1 MLTTLFR
8 RFYGL
13 GALLAL
19 LVLGVAGPA
28 RATHLLGGEMSYRYL
43 DANGPATAP
52 FRYELT
58 VTIYNNSLPGAAQPN
73 NEAIVGIYNRTTGA
87 QIVLTAVNY
96 ARIVTQGST
105 PGLMSIASTSLSQVL
120 LPPTAT
126 GCTVTGPQQPFRLQK
141 FVGVVN
147 LPVSFD
153 GYYAVFTR
161 GARNV
166 DVTNLN
172 TSNNNQPLTLYT
184 SMAPALLPNHAPVF
198 SDTAVAIVCQND
210 TTISLNNAVDA
221 DGDRL
226 VYSFGSPYGQFAS
239 SGSNLPRLFPPL
251 PLAINYYTG
260 YSLANP
266 MGTGPGNF
274 ALLNANTGVARYGAT
289 NQGKYVVAVD
299 VAEYR
304 TINGQEVLI
313 GTTRR
318 DLQLVVAQC
327 PSTLAPALAPAVTLP
342 RAYTIEEG
350 QALTVPITATQ
361 PAGDPLVLTA
371 NSALLDGAGG
381 FNVTFNGNPGTVAA
395 GSLTGTATATG
406 SGTVAGTF
414 VYNSAC
420 GEARATPYDVA
431 LTVRDVGC
439 GGKIAADVLRITVTR
454 AVGPTAIAGDATACA
469 QTAHAYTANGATA
482 TYRWRATGGA
492 IVGAATGPTVQVLW
506 ANAGTGT
513 LVARGVSA
521 YGCLTDS
528 TSLPVTIL
536 EAPPLAVAGTLS
548 ICQGASTTLSV
559 TGSGPYTLTG
569 GGTTQT
575 GPGPFV
581 VAPTQTTIYTI
592 TGAAN
597 PSGCVG
603 TAQATVVVLPL
614 PVAVPGAAVAI
625 CSGGTAQLG
634 APAVAG
640 VTYAWSPATGLSNP
654 TIANPTVTLTNATT
668 GPVTVTYTLTATL
681 ATGCTATGTV
691 AVTVN
696 PLPVAVP
703 GAAVAICSGSSAQ
716 LGGPAVAGVTYA
728 WSPATGLSDPTSAN
742 PTVTLTN
749 TTGAPTIITY
759 TLSVATSAGCTATGT
774 VAVTVNPLPVAVPG
788 AAVAICSG
796 SSAQLGGPAVAGV
809 TYAWSPATGLSDPT
823 SANPTVTLTNTTGAP
838 TVTTYTLTA
847 TLATGCAATG
857 TVAVTT
863 NPAATVSAGPA
874 ATLCASQT
882 VTLGA
887 PAQPGFTY
895 TWTPAAGL
903 SSPSAAQPVY
913 TAANTTGAPIV
924 VKFRVTGTSPQGCA
938 ARDSVLITVNPLPPQ
953 RTITGPGF
961 ICDPSQAFTGT
972 YAVAGASATATY
984 QWTVV
989 GGTITSGQG
998 TGQVTVLFTSGAP
1011 SRSLSVVETSVYGCT
1026 GTAASNLNILLDQP
1040 TIALTTASVDATS
1053 NARIVLT
1060 FSVPNGTNTPNQVQ
1074 VLRRVAGTGAFAV
1087 VGTVAPTATA
1097 YTDANAV
1104 DASANSYEYQL
1115 SITNG
1120 CGTVLTTAVA
1130 QTVRLQAAATAGAGG
1145 YSQGS
1150 VALNWNAYVGFAVGG
1165 YRIYRRLDNAAAT
1178 LLGTVP
1184 ATTLTY
1190 TLPNG
1195 ALGTSSDG
1203 SGFAQYFRVV
1213 AFSTDATPLLSN
1225 SNEALVSFANPLA
1238 FYNIIT
1244 PNGDN
1249 RNDRL
1254 VIDNVALYPGN
1265 SLVIFNRWG
1274 REVYS
1279 TTNYQNTWGDDP
1291 GVAPGK
1297 YYYLFKLA
1305 DGSSTK
1311 GWVEVVK

>member
-1 MLTTLFR
+1 MLTILLR
-8 RFYGL
+8 RFWGL
-13 GALLAL
+13 GALLVL
-19 LVLGVAGPA
+19 LVLGLAGPA

-43 DANGPATAP
+43 DANGPAAAP

-87 QIVLTAVNY
+87 QIVLTATNY
-96 ARIVTQGST
+96 PRIAAQGGT

-161 GARNV
+161 SARNV

-172 TSNNNQPLTLYT
+172 ASSNNQPLTLYT

-198 SDTAVAIVCQND
+198 SDTAVAVVCQND

-226 VYSFGSPYGQFAS
+226 VYTFGSPYGQFAS
-239 SGSNLPRLFPPL
+239 SGSNLPRQFPPL
-251 PLAINYYTG
+251 PLAISYNAG

-266 MGTGPGNF
+266 FGRGPGNF
-274 ALLNANTGVARYGAT
+274 ALLNANTGVARYGAA

-304 TINGQEVLI
+304 TINGREVLI

-318 DLQLVVAQC
+318 DLQLVVALC
-327 PSTLAPALAPAVTLP
+327 PATQAPALAPAVTLP

-350 QALTVPITATQ
+350 QALTIPITATQ
-361 PAGDPLVLTA
+361 PAGNPLVLTA

-381 FNVTFNGNPGTVAA
+381 FSATFNGSPGTVAA
-395 GSLTGTATATG
+395 GGLTGTATATG
-406 SGTVAGTF
+406 RGTVAGTF

-431 LTVRDVGC
+431 LTVRDVAC
-439 GGKIAADVLRITVTR
+439 GGKTVADVLRITVTR
-454 AVGPTAIAGDATACA
+454 AAGPTAIAGDATACT

-482 TYRWRATGGA
+482 TYRWRATGGTV
-492 IVGAATGPTVQVLW
+492 VGNATGPTVQVLW
-506 ANAGTGT
+506 GPAGTGT
-513 LVARGVSA
+513 LVARGVST

-528 TSLPVTIL
+528 TSLPVAIL
-536 EAPPLAVAGTLS
+536 AAPVLAVVGPLS
-548 ICQGASTTLSV
+548 VCQGAATTLSV
-559 TGSGPYTLTG
+559 SGGGPYILTG

-581 VAPTQTTIYTI
+581 VAPTQTTTYTI

-603 TAQATVVVLPL
+603 TVQATVTVLPL
-614 PVAVPGAAVAI
+614 PTVVPGAAVAI
-625 CSGGTAQLG
+625 CSGGTGQLG
-634 APAVAG
+634 APAVQG
-640 VTYAWSPATGLSNP
+640 VTYSWSPATGLSNP
-654 TIANPTVTLTNATT
+654 ASANPTVTLTNATA
-668 GPVTVTYTLTATL
+668 GALTVTYTLTATL
-681 ATGCTATGTV
+681 VTGCTASGTV
-691 AVTVN
+691 AVTVS
-696 PLPVAVP
+696 PVPV
-703 GAAVAICSGSSAQ
+703 VR
-716 LGGPAVAGVTYA
+716 AGT
-728 WSPATGLSDPTSAN
+728 
-742 PTVTLTN
+742 
-749 TTGAPTIITY
+749 
-759 TLSVATSAGCTATGT
+759 
-774 VAVTVNPLPVAVPG
+774 
-788 AAVAICSG
+788 
-796 SSAQLGGPAVAGV
+796 
-809 TYAWSPATGLSDPT
+809 
-823 SANPTVTLTNTTGAP
+823 
-838 TVTTYTLTA
+838 
-847 TLATGCAATG
+847 
-857 TVAVTT
+857 
-863 NPAATVSAGPA
+863 AATVCAGQP
-874 ATLCASQT
+874 

-887 PAQPGFTY
+887 PAQTGFTY
-895 TWTPAAGL
+895 AWTPTAGL
-903 SSPSAAQPVY
+903 SSATAARPVY
-913 TAANTTGAPIV
+913 TAINTTGAPIV

-938 ARDSVLITVNPLPPQ
+938 GRDSVLITVNPLPPQ
-953 RTITGPGF
+953 RTITGPAF
-961 ICDPSQAFTGT
+961 VCDPSQEFTGT
-972 YAVAGASATATY
+972 YAVAGASATSTY
-984 QWTVV
+984 QWAVV
-989 GGTITSGQG
+989 GGTLTGGQG
-998 TGQVTVLFTSGAP
+998 TAQVTVRFASGAP
-1011 SRSLSVVETSVYGCT
+1011 SRSLSVVETSAFGCT
-1026 GTAASNLNILLDQP
+1026 GTAVSSLNILLDQP
-1040 TIALTTASVDATS
+1040 TISLTTASVDATS
-1053 NARIVLT
+1053 NARIILT
-1060 FSVPNGTNTPNQVQ
+1060 FSVPNGQNTPNQVQ

-1087 VGTVAPTATA
+1087 VGTVAPTATT

-1104 DASANSYEYQL
+1104 DAGANSYEYQL
-1115 SITNG
+1115 SLANG

-1130 QTVRLQAAATAGAGG
+1130 QTVRLQATATAGAGG
-1145 YSQGS
+1145 FSQGS
-1150 VALNWNAYVGFAVGG
+1150 VSLNWNPYVGFAVSG
-1165 YRIYRRLDNAAAT
+1165 YRVYRRLDGAPAA
-1178 LLGTVP
+1178 LLATVP

-1190 TLPNG
+1190 TVPNG
-1195 ALGTSSDG
+1195 ALDTSSDG
-1203 SGFAQYFRVV
+1203 AGFAQYFRVI
-1213 AFSTDATPLLSN
+1213 AFSTNDTPLLSN

-1265 SLVIFNRWG
+1265 SLTIFNRWG
-1274 REVYS
+1274 REVYAA
-1279 TTNYQNTWGDDP
+1279 TNYQNTWGDAPD
-1291 GVAPGK
+1291 VAPGK

-1305 DGSSTK
+1305 DGSTTK